1 MDQLRIV
8 VAQINPIA
16 GDILRNLELHKQAYE
31 EAADGADLVV
41 FAEGSLTGYPVGD
54 LALHEQ
60 FIQDCARANAELI
73 ALTKAEGAPG
83 ILFGTIV
90 QDPAAEVPFYAYQA
104 PHRRMKGQVFNAA
117 ILAEGGAI
125 AGQRYKRSL
134 PTFGPF
140 DEARWFEPGPLQ
152 GPILFRGAKI
162 GLQICDDAWREDGP
176 ETLEETGADLMIAL
190 NGSGFTAD
198 IMDQRYAAMSR
209 LSQVHGFPL
218 IYTNLVGGQD
228 GMVFDG
234 GGFCINPGGDMA
246 GSFPLAETGNFAT
259 RWMKVEGSWR
269 CVSAPKEEPETGWA
283 ASAKII
289 ALGVY
294 DFAAKNKLAVEV
306 ADVAHP
312 AIDMLRQL
320 VPTET
325 DWKAGNTLTLLPWTK
340 TELALGEFEN
350 RHGLDGPRLA
360 PFGDVYSS
368 DLSSLAEAMGED
380 APPVGNIET
389 DRQLQAL
396 IEDELCVDAL
406 EEDGYRVD
414 ACIDLWK
421 RMARSEF
428 KRRAAPMVLRLSQ
441 RALIGDRNYPVTNR
455 YRLPADI

>member
-16 GDILRNLELHKQAYE
+16 GDILCNFELHKQAYE
-31 EAADGADLVV
+31 DAANGADLVV
-41 FAEGSLTGYPVGD
+41 FAEASLTGYPIGD
-54 LALHEQ
+54 LALHQQ
-60 FIQDCARANAELI
+60 FVMDCARANAELI
-73 ALTKAEGAPG
+73 ALTRADGAPG
-83 ILFGTIV
+83 ILFGTLV
-90 QDPAAEVPFYAYQA
+90 QDSGQEPPFYAYQGQ
-104 PHRRMKGQVFNAA
+104 HRRMKGQVFNAA
-117 ILAEGGAI
+117 ILAENGEI
-125 AGQRYKRSL
+125 IGQRFKRSL

-152 GPILFRGAKI
+152 GPIQFRGTKI
-162 GLQICDDAWREDGP
+162 GVQICDDAWREDGP
-176 ETLEETGADLMIAL
+176 ETLEETGTELLIAM
-190 NGSGFTAD
+190 NGSGYTAD

-209 LSQVHGFPL
+209 LSQIHGYPV

-234 GGFCINPGGDMA
+234 GGFCINPGGDLA
-246 GSFPLAETGNFAT
+246 GSFPLAETGSFST

-269 CVSAPKEEPETGWA
+269 CVSAPKDEPESGWA
-283 ASAKII
+283 ASAKLI
-289 ALGVY
+289 ALGVR
-294 DFAAKNKLAVEV
+294 DFAEKNKLSVEI
-306 ADVAHP
+306 ADIAHP
-312 AIDMLRQL
+312 ATAMLRQL
-320 VPTET
+320 VPMET
-325 DWKAGNTLTLLPWTK
+325 DWKSGNTLTLLPWTK
-340 TELALGEFEN
+340 TELALGDFEN
-350 RHGLDGPRLA
+350 RDGLEGPRLA

-380 APPVGNIET
+380 APPVGNTET

-406 EEDGYRVD
+406 ADEGFRVD

-441 RALIGDRNYPVTNR
+441 RALIGDRVYPVTNR
-455 YRLPADI
+455 YRLPADS